1 MLGPPSYRLRSILVN
16 DGLVRRTTCLAWRR
30 VGKLASSA
38 VKRQWVTSIG
48 GMLVLH
54 AGLHKTGSSAIQE
67 ALTRTGKRASFRSI
81 SISPPATGAP
91 VLSNTNLAQL
101 AIVSQSQDIIFS
113 SEDLFG
119 SPYNAYRQLPS
130 LLLDLRTGLQHSDV
144 TLVVYLKPQLEWAEK
159 VATQVV
165 QAGGYLHAT
174 VLIEDLLASDHFS
187 WIDMHDVV
195 QRLCPRW
202 KLVFRPL
209 PPKTNVV
216 DDFFQTVLQE
226 PADAYP
232 LDIYQNQSMSA
243 WAVQCVREVG
253 RDLTL
258 SERHRLARTVQSL
271 SGQVRRGGPGSL
283 LPRDLQ
289 DKLLE
294 FQETEASRLV
304 RGSHNL
310 NEVDVVSFQNMYEEA
325 RAQVLPCVSDAS
337 ERDELMEYSF
347 NLMERLS
354 RLALDP
360 WSPNVVERLLFKVT
374 RNQRDI
380 LPGISRVFERTRA
393 NFLGRTRSW
402 K

>member
-1 MLGPPSYRLRSILVN
+1 
-16 DGLVRRTTCLAWRR
+16 
-30 VGKLASSA
+30 
-38 VKRQWVTSIG
+38 
-48 GMLVLH
+48 MLVLH

-67 ALTRTGKRASFRSI
+67 ALTRTGKQANFRSI
-81 SISPPATGAP
+81 SISPPALGAP
-91 VLSNTNLAQL
+91 VLSNINLARL
-101 AIVSQSQDIIFS
+101 AKVSQSQNIILS

-119 SPYNAYRQLPS
+119 SPYNAYHQLASP
-130 LLLDLRTGLQHSDV
+130 LLDLRTGLQHSDV

-165 QAGGYLHAT
+165 QAGGVLHPT

-187 WIDMHDVV
+187 WVDMHDVV

-202 KLVFRPL
+202 KIVFRPL
-209 PPKTNVV
+209 PPRTNVV
-216 DDFFQTVLQE
+216 EDFFRTVLQE
-226 PADAYP
+226 PANAYP
-232 LDIYQNQSMSA
+232 LDSYQNQSMSA
-243 WAVQCVREVG
+243 WAAQCVREVG
-253 RDLTL
+253 GDLTS

-271 SGQVRRGGPGSL
+271 SGQVMRRGPGSL

-289 DKLLE
+289 DRLLE

-310 NEVDVVSFQNMYEEA
+310 DEADVASFQNMYEMA
-325 RAQVLPCVSDAS
+325 RGYVLPCVSDVS

-374 RNQRDI
+374 RNQRD
-380 LPGISRVFERTRA
+380 LFPGASRVFDRTRA
-393 NFLGRTRSW
+393 NVTGRTRSW
-402 K
+402 R